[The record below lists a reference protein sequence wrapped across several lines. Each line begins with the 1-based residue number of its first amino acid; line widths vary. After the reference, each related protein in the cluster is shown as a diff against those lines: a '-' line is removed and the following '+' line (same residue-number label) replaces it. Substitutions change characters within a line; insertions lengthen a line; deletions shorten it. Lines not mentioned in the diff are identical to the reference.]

1 MTEASFFKYITRQFE
16 DALPFVVYRKP
27 EGNHLQSF
35 YQEDDVLHYVK
46 DFTESGFA
54 FAPFDNVQKTC
65 IIPDTHQILCEWK
78 ASASALS
85 QTNSKVRLPKEDL
98 SHKNAHIAL
107 VQKAIDTIQAGLLK
121 KVVLS
126 RKRTFPDALQDPI
139 AVFKKL
145 LDTYTSAFVYI
156 WYHPNVGL
164 WLGATPETLLQVKNR
179 IVHTMSLA
187 GTQKYISDTPVFW
200 GAKEKEEQQ
209 LVTDTIVSR
218 LKPLTKDL
226 TVGETE
232 SHRAGN
238 LWHLKTTISA
248 RLETSE
254 VSLDEV
260 IKVLHPTPAVCG
272 LPVESAKRFIREN
285 ENYDRSYYTG
295 FLGELNLKREMT
307 RSKTRRNVENL
318 AYRSIQKQTH
328 LFVNLRCMEHTAMG
342 TQIYVG
348 GGITGASIPESEWE
362 ETRHKLETMGRVL
375 F

>member
-1 MTEASFFKYITRQFE
+1 MTAASFFEHIAQQFE
-16 DALPFVVYRKP
+16 DALPFVAYRKP
-27 EGNHLQSF
+27 NGNHLHSF
-35 YQEDDVLHYVK
+35 YQEDDELCYVN

-65 IIPDTHQILCEWK
+65 IIPDTHQIICDWT
-78 ASASALS
+78 ASA
-85 QTNSKVRLPKEDL
+85 QPQNNSEVPLPREEA
-98 SHKNAHIAL
+98 SHKNAHITL
-107 VQKAIDTIQAGLLK
+107 VQKAIDTIHAGELK

-145 LDTYTSAFVYI
+145 LDTYTSAFVYV
-156 WYHPNVGL
+156 WYHPKIGL

-179 IVHTMSLA
+179 TVQTMSLA
-187 GTQKYISDTPVFW
+187 GTQRYVPEAAVLW
-200 GAKEKEEQQ
+200 GSKEREEQQ

-226 TVGETE
+226 IVGETE

-238 LWHLKTTISA
+238 LWHLKTVISA
-248 RLETSE
+248 RLDAAE
-254 VSLDEV
+254 VSLNQV
-260 IKVLHPTPAVCG
+260 IEALHPTPAVCG
-272 LPVESAKRFIREN
+272 LPVDKAKIFITEN
-285 ENYDRSYYTG
+285 EAYDRSYYTG

-318 AYRSIQKQTH
+318 AYRSIQTHTH
-328 LFVNLRCMEHTAMG
+328 LFVNLRCMEHTANG
-342 TQIYVG
+342 TQIFVG
-348 GGITGASIPESEWE
+348 GGITGGSIAESEWE